1 MVFVKRNCTKVS
13 MFWNELKVVL
23 NSLNI
28 IVRFDI
34 NDVLVG
40 ILDTDNISILKTT
53 SFLKVNILFAAIS

>member
-1 MVFVKRNCTKVS
+1 